1 MQTYQKHLADG
12 STLHSY
18 TIKRFISSG
27 GFGNTYEA
35 VHNVFGT
42 RVAIKE
48 LFISEICS
56 RSGEQSRQVQV
67 STSDGKEVFDRHKAK
82 FIKEAQRLYGFSHP
96 GIVKVS
102 DVFEANGTAYY
113 VMDYINGGSLAD
125 KLKTGNG
132 RLSEKATIYYLRK
145 VIDALEYVHDR
156 GLLHLDIKPENIMVD
171 DKDNTILI
179 DFGAS
184 KMIEK
189 IDGESTS
196 SSLTC
201 TPGYAP
207 SELMEQKMSNFG
219 AWTDIYSLGATLFKL
234 LTGNQPP
241 TPGDINEDGLP
252 TMPGIST
259 PMVNLVTKMMKP
271 VRKQRPQ
278 SIADLRVL
286 VDSLSDN
293 IADSQKSPKT
303 QIIDNVDTSNKTI
316 PLTDKGKSSTT
327 GKPGH
332 IKLRPI
338 LIGLGIVSLIVI
350 GYNLFPDNTSEQPI
364 ISLDEAINTSNIEQL
379 HIYSAL
385 DSTRAHMPLALYY
398 KSQNSD
404 DVYTYAWRAYDDGQD
419 TTMCKE
425 LLLDIDSKVA
435 MIDDIV
441 NNLPSDG
448 NAIVDQLE
456 KAINIRR
463 DTESLAAELGL
474 YYKFKH
480 SKLDQLVDK
489 YYKQW
494 MRAGDASPIPE
505 VKENCYNTA
514 RRLKP

>member
-1 MQTYQKHLADG
+1 
-12 STLHSY
+12 
-18 TIKRFISSG
+18 
-27 GFGNTYEA
+27 
-35 VHNVFGT
+35 
-42 RVAIKE
+42 
-48 LFISEICS
+48 
-56 RSGEQSRQVQV
+56 
-67 STSDGKEVFDRHKAK
+67 
-82 FIKEAQRLYGFSHP
+82 
-96 GIVKVS
+96 
-102 DVFEANGTAYY
+102 
-113 VMDYINGGSLAD
+113 
-125 KLKTGNG
+125 
-132 RLSEKATIYYLRK
+132 
-145 VIDALEYVHDR
+145 
-156 GLLHLDIKPENIMVD
+156 LLHLDIKPENIMVD

-189 IDGESTS
+189 TDGESTS

-252 TMPGIST
+252 AMPGIST

-278 SIADLRVL
+278 SIANLRAL

-350 GYNLFPDNTSEQPI
+350 GYNLSLITLPSSRSFLLMRLSTHPTSSSCISTLLSTPQELICRWLYI
-364 ISLDEAINTSNIEQL
+364 ISLKTPTM
-379 HIYSAL
+379 
-385 DSTRAHMPLALYY
+385 STHMLGEL
-398 KSQNSD
+398 
-404 DVYTYAWRAYDDGQD
+404 
-419 TTMCKE
+419 TTM
-425 LLLDIDSKVA
+425 
-435 MIDDIV
+435 
-441 NNLPSDG
+441 
-448 NAIVDQLE
+448 
-456 KAINIRR
+456 
-463 DTESLAAELGL
+463 
-474 YYKFKH
+474 
-480 SKLDQLVDK
+480 DK
-489 YYKQW
+489 TPQPAKNYC
-494 MRAGDASPIPE
+494 STSIP
-505 VKENCYNTA
+505 KW
-514 RRLKP
+514 L